1 MSQSFRVIASQ
12 RVQVPANTKQYTTLY
27 TVSPGKRLKLRQVEV
42 FFPVGTYDELRVKIL
57 YGWTSVAPTD
67 GFFTGD
73 ETTIVKDVDIEY
85 GSMQPVRAYLEN
97 LNLANQRECVITLLG
112 EET

>member
-1 MSQSFRVIASQ
+1 MSQSYRVIASQ
-12 RVQVPANTKQYTTLY
+12 RVQVPANTKQYTTVY

-42 FFPVGTYDELRVKIL
+42 FFPVGTYNELRVKIL

-97 LNLANQRECVITLLG
+97 LNLTEQKECVITLEG
-112 EET
+112 EEV